1 MDGFKML
8 FYDLKAKAEQQ
19 RDSSEIIGKFAYDL
33 YVRSRPDIRYKT
45 CLDIGIGNGWA
56 MHSLLA
62 GGCSHCDGVDI
73 SNERLRQADDL
84 LKAYGFS
91 NYTLS
96 NGDAE
101 DLVCCPSEHYD
112 YVNYLDV
119 LEHLP
124 NFERGIQQ
132 VYRVLKDEGL
142 IYIKTTNNYTDVDL
156 QLHHYSQILLSLV
169 LPQHIS
175 PPSGNQLMLR
185 DDVHRLSE
193 VELKELTNA
202 LPEDFHEHIHQ
213 FYPDEL
219 RDFVVRAG
227 FEVVNFSGTPIFSDI
242 IYNNE
247 AAILNLA
254 SAFVAL
260 METPAYQVLVESLL
274 KDLIAA
280 GNRSFDGLPANYV
293 FSDNMILVAKKVGHP
308 KKMTPAPAKIS
319 QHGSDEY
326 PSATQGRSTRKWFS
340 ESPLAEGWPEVIR
353 LFPTSE
359 IVVPSEPEAYGFYEL
374 ELPDAFRWMKPE
386 AKCWLPADTMAGL
399 SSPVLLVTASTGS
412 GERFLSIS
420 VDGDFLETQRIDR
433 YGTYYFAVPAACV
446 NKPGLV
452 EIAFRVDRVEPPER
466 DPRLLGLPIYA
477 LDVIDLNSGWDG
489 FEERRYLG
497 DQVRVFRA
505 TDAPLST
512 LLDRCRLGPDSL
524 VLDVG
529 AGMGWSTALLAAT
542 TGARVFGVDLY
553 QYDAVTGDSFRSKL
567 VRRLRRHLPVLIQE
581 PGCERFQQLEQ
592 VVERCAFFTMDAQD
606 LLFREGLFDF
616 VFSLNALGRIP
627 DPGRVLQEIARVLKP
642 GGTVFL
648 QFNGLYFSDA
658 GHHLYGLTDRPWIH
672 LLHDRA
678 EIKQIIREAGKAP
691 NEVDHILDTL
701 NGYSVRQYLEIFA
714 QSDLEVL
721 DQQLHK
727 GFAMGGS
734 EASETFTRLRAHYSK
749 EDLTTSGMTV
759 ILRKAATTSHRPATA
774 STARVGAAAVKSFPI
789 GPQKATDPISHS
801 WLKRYERIK
810 ENKLLRLIGLKNFI
824 FPMKHH

>member
-1 MDGFKML
+1 MEDFKTL
-8 FYDLKAKAEQQ
+8 FYNLKAKAEQQ
-19 RDSSEIIGKFAYDL
+19 RDSSEIIGRFAYDL
-33 YVRSRPDIRYKT
+33 YVRSRPDISNKI
-45 CLDIGIGNGWA
+45 CLDVGIGNGWA

-84 LKAYGFS
+84 LKAHGFS

-96 NGDAE
+96 LGDAE
-101 DLVCCPSEHYD
+101 DLACCPSDHYD

-124 NFERGIQQ
+124 NSERGIQQ
-132 VYRVLKDEGL
+132 VYRVLKNGGL

-156 QLHHYSQILLSLV
+156 QLHHYSQILLSLI

-185 DDVHRLSE
+185 EDVYRLSE

-202 LPEDFHEHIHQ
+202 LPEHFHEHIHQ

-219 RDFVVRAG
+219 CDFVIRAG
-227 FEVVNFSGTPIFSDI
+227 FEVVNLSGTPIFSDI

-254 SAFVAL
+254 SAYVAL
-260 METPAYQVLVESLL
+260 METPVYQVLVESLL
-274 KDLIAA
+274 NDLIAA
-280 GNRSFDGLPANYV
+280 GNYSFNGLPANYV

-308 KKMTPAPAKIS
+308 KKMTPAPEKIS
-319 QHGSDEY
+319 QHSLGEY
-326 PSATQGRSTRKWFS
+326 PSATQGRSTRKRPS
-340 ESPLAEGWPEVIR
+340 ESPLTEGWPEVIR

-359 IVVPSEPEAYGFYEL
+359 VIVPSEPEAYGFYEL

-399 SSPVLLVTASTGS
+399 SSPMLRVTASTGS
-412 GERFLSIS
+412 GERFLLVY

-433 YGTYYFAVPAACV
+433 YGTYYFPVPAACM

-452 EIAFRVDRVEPPER
+452 EIVFRVDRIEPHER
-466 DPRLLGLPIYA
+466 DTRLLGLLMYA
-477 LDVIDLNSGWDG
+477 VDVIDLNSGWDG
-489 FEERRYLG
+489 FEERRYLA

-505 TDAPLST
+505 TDSPLST
-512 LLDRCRLGPDSL
+512 LLDRCQLGPESV

-529 AGMGWSTALLAAT
+529 AGKGWSTALLAAR
-542 TGARVFGVDLY
+542 TGARVLGVDLH
-553 QYDAVTGDSFRSKL
+553 QYDAVTGDSFRGEL
-567 VRRLRRHLPVLIQE
+567 VCRLRRHLPVLLQE
-581 PGCERFQQLEQ
+581 LGFERFQQLEQ
-592 VVERCAFFTMDAQD
+592 VVERCAFFTMNAQD
-606 LLFREGLFDF
+606 LLFREGMFDF
-616 VFSLNALGRIP
+616 VFSLNALERIP
-627 DPGRVLQEIARVLKP
+627 YPGRVLQEIARVLKP

-672 LLHDRA
+672 LLHERA

-691 NEVDHILDTL
+691 NKVDHILDTL
-701 NGYSVRQYLEIFA
+701 NGYSVRQYLELFA

-734 EASETFTRLRAHYSK
+734 EASETFTRLRVHYPE

-759 ILRKAATTSHRPATA
+759 ILRKAATACHRPATA
-774 STARVGAAAVKSFPI
+774 STACIGTAGVRPFPM
-789 GPQKATDPISHS
+789 GPQKATDPISHG
-801 WLKRYERIK
+801 WFKRDERIK
-810 ENKLLRLIGLKNFI
+810 ENKLSRLIGLKNFI
-824 FPMKHH
+824 FPMKRH